1 MDLALIKTFL
11 EVSETGS
18 FVAASERLFVTQSA
32 VSLRVQ
38 RLEELLGQTLF
49 VRSKTG
55 AEITPSGREFVA
67 YAKSLLRTWEQARQQ
82 VAIPPGF
89 NRSLTLGAQISLWP
103 RLGWRFVDE
112 LRAQLPDLGLRA
124 ELGLPE
130 TLTRAMTEGVM
141 QISLT
146 YQPTFHPGLRI
157 EKVMEDELV
166 LVAPWKGATTEQ
178 LPGRYAFVDW
188 GSDFL
193 QFHNMHLPQL
203 TNPGLTLAMG
213 SLSTI
218 YAISRGLAAYLPA
231 RIVNTYLDSGEL
243 HLVAGAQ
250 TFTRIAWSVWRDDL
264 DEELAA
270 VARKA
275 LLSVAEIASTE
286 TDAIIHRI

>member
-243 HLVAGAQ
+243 YLVAGAQ